1 MSYYG
6 NHKWKMGQT
15 APLRLMIAVK
25 HFPSQSKETH
35 PPHWIIKR
43 KNCASV
49 AKRDERPIMR
59 SARGTKKL
67 LL

>member
-1 MSYYG
+1 
-6 NHKWKMGQT
+6 MGQT
-15 APLRLMIAVK
+15 SPLRLMTALK

-35 PPHWIIKR
+35 MPHWIIKR

-49 AKRDERPIMR
+49 SKRDERPIIR
-59 SARGTKKL
+59 SAHGTKKL